1 MKKNVIDVLKAV
13 AEIAETTAEQVME
26 LEKDNKD
33 QYVIAQDMRNDYMEL
48 HDKIRDPKFD
58 GILTRD
64 DYSKLAIAAFVS
76 VNQLKNRMATLRL
89 AIKGYEDNLIPK
101 LSKILN
107 ESKTDEEA
115 QAIAASIL
123 TFDDNE

>member
-33 QYVIAQDMRNDYMEL
+33 QYAIAQDMRNDYMKL
-48 HDKIRDPKFD
+48 HDKIRDPEFD
-58 GILTRD
+58 GTLTRD

-115 QAIAASIL
+115 QEIAASIL